1 MRETENRN
9 NETATKYR
17 YNGTLPLPS
26 YMQKDLFR
34 QAGIKNGD
42 NYTVCT
48 TNGRIIIERV
58 DPKKEWVSAMMAIY
72 TKRHGASVRQGNFT
86 IVTILNNDAKWVNGA
101 SCCGKKDN
109 YQNGVGIA
117 VATARALGYQIPDYI

>member
-72 TKRHGASVRQGNFT
+72 VKRHGSSVRKGNFT
-86 IVTILNNDAKWVNGA
+86 IVTILDTNSQQIHGA
-101 SCCGKKDN
+101 SYCCRKDK
-109 YQNGVGIA
+109 YCAYVGIA